1 MDLDLAEVLPAG
13 WAGVR
18 RAVDGDAGAGA
29 TGRPDLS
36 DDAPP

>member
-1 MDLDLAEVLPAG
+1 MDLELAEVLPAG

-18 RAVDGDAGAGA
+18 RAVDGDAGADA
-29 TGRPDLS
+29 VRCSDLP